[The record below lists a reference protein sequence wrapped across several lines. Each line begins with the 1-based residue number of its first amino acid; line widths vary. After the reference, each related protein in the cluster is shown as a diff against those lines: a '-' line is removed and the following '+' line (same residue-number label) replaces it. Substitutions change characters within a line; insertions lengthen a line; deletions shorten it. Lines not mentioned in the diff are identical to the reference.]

1 MDNACF
7 AWSVVAALH
16 PAKNHVDQNSL
27 YPHYTSVL
35 NLKDIE
41 FPMTLTQIKKFE
53 NLNDISINV
62 HREEKG
68 TFDPSDMAD

>member
-1 MDNACF
+1 MM
-7 AWSVVAALH
+7 
-16 PAKNHVDQNSL
+16 
-27 YPHYTSVL
+27 L

-62 HREEKG
+62 YCIEKKKELSI
-68 TFDPSDMAD
+68 FPI